1 MDIYR
6 LVPVKLKC
14 FLRDNAGTTVME
26 YAVLGALASVVGVLA
41 LLAIASK

>member
-1 MDIYR
+1 
-6 LVPVKLKC
+6 VKLKR
-14 FLRDNAGTTVME
+14 FFGDDTGATAME